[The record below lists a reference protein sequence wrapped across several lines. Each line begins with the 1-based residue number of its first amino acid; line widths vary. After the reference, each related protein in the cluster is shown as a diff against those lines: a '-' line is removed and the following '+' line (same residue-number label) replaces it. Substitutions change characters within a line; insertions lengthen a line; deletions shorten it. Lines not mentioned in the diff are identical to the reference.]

1 MALDLSGSVS
11 GFDWKSVMFQLVNV
25 GFAPQR
31 IARPGKLEVWENLDL
46 GLTEEGTATASIQ
59 VEDTQAGS
67 IREYVDES

>member
-1 MALDLSGSVS
+1 MSGS
-11 GFDWKSVMFQLVNV
+11 LHNV
-25 GFAPQR
+25 L
-31 IARPGKLEVWENLDL
+31 PGLANLKFERKAGL